1 MQILSY
7 FLSLQLNKHK
17 LTKMKKLFTML
28 MLAVMSFGAVTSY
41 ALPQTKKDGT
51 ADKRYKANKVKLK
64 KDGTPDKRYKA
75 TKPAAAPAK
84 KKA

>member
-1 MQILSY
+1 LQILSY
-7 FLSLQLNKHK
+7 FGSLHLNKHK

-28 MLAVMSFGAVTSY
+28 MLAIMSFGAVTTY

-51 ADKRYKANKVKLK
+51 ADKRYKANKTKLK

-75 TKPAAAPAK
+75 AKPAAAPAK